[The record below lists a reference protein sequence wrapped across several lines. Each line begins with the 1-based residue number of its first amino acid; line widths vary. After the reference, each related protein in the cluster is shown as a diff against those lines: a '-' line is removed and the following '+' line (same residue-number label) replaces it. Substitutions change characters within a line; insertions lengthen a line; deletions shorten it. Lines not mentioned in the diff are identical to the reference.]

1 MQNEEGEG
9 LSPFFIPHSS
19 FCIRKEGVT
28 DGARTRDVQDHN
40 LALYQLSYGHRVFGE
55 AANMRCSARTVN
67 ADARR
72 GTDRVAYR
80 IYHRPL

>member
-40 LALYQLSYGHRVFGE
+40 LALYQLSYGHRVSNGFHTPG
-55 AANMRCSARTVN
+55 A
-67 ADARR
+67 ARR
-72 GTDRVAYR
+72 AISTTPRFGVNRDRVAVR
-80 IYHRPL
+80 AV